1 MKYFFSSLLL
11 LISIYAN
18 AQTPAFFNK
27 TKLLFVNA
35 PLEKTFSDWV
45 KYFAD
50 NKGRFELETNT
61 NPFEYLYSV
70 AAKDIDTQYIPFNGK
85 LVCQIKKYDYHFESD
100 TTIVIPVESFL
111 IGTKMR
117 VAINKKE
124 INQFK
129 QKQKE

>member
-1 MKYFFSSLLL
+1 MKYWLFFIFLLL
-11 LISIYAN
+11 CICSN

-61 NPFEYLYSV
+61 NPLN
-70 AAKDIDTQYIPFNGK
+70 ICIP
-85 LVCQIKKYDYHFESD
+85 L
-100 TTIVIPVESFL
+100 L
-111 IGTKMR
+111 
-117 VAINKKE
+117 
-124 INQFK
+124 
-129 QKQKE
+129 QKI